1 LSPITKEEAMKI
13 TTITLA
19 IVLALSG
26 SSAIAQG
33 VVANGAA
40 REGLSSFRTFSP
52 KHITP
57 DGTTPGST
65 TGTGRGATGGMYED
79 NDPNV
84 YRDGQPRS
92 DVNPHG
98 G

>member
-1 LSPITKEEAMKI
+1 MKI
-13 TTITLA
+13 KMITLA
-19 IVLALSG
+19 IVFALSG

-33 VVANGAA
+33 VVTNGTA
-40 REGLSSFRTFSP
+40 RGGPSSFRAFSP
-52 KHITP
+52 NRM
-57 DGTTPGST
+57 TPGST
-65 TGTGRGATGGMYED
+65 TGMGRGATGGMYQD

>member
-1 LSPITKEEAMKI
+1 MKI

-19 IVLALSG
+19 TMLALS
-26 SSAIAQG
+26 SSSLAIAQG
-33 VVANGAA
+33 VGANGAA
-40 REGLSSFRTFSP
+40 REGPSSFRMFP
-52 KHITP
+52 PNRMTP
-57 DGTTPGST
+57 GTTT
-65 TGTGRGATGGMYED
+65 TGMGRGATGGAYRD

>member
-1 LSPITKEEAMKI
+1 MKI
-13 TTITLA
+13 TTVALA
-19 IVLALSG
+19 TALALS
-26 SSAIAQG
+26 SSSLVIAQG
-33 VVANGAA
+33 VGANAA
-40 REGLSSFRTFSP
+40 VREGSSSHRAF
-52 KHITP
+52 TP
-57 DGTTPGST
+57 NRMTPGATT
-65 TGTGRGATGGMYED
+65 TGMGRGATGGAYRD

>member
-1 LSPITKEEAMKI
+1 MKL

-19 IVLALSG
+19 TALALS
-26 SSAIAQG
+26 SSSLVIAQG
-33 VVANGAA
+33 VGANGAA
-40 REGLSSFRTFSP
+40 REGPFSHRMFSSKLMGAT
-52 KHITP
+52 
-57 DGTTPGST
+57 T
-65 TGTGRGATGGMYED
+65 TGMGRGATGGAYRD